1 MRGSDRDLTSTE
13 RERER
18 ERERESEVS
27 EDKTLRT
34 EKIKVFDSKLCGVLD
49 LWGEIKKKK
58 IIKEGYTCVA
68 GSAMVGKWI
77 GQNNW

>member
-1 MRGSDRDLTSTE
+1 MRGSDGDLIE

-18 ERERESEVS
+18 EVL

-49 LWGEIKKKK
+49 L
-58 IIKEGYTCVA
+58 
-68 GSAMVGKWI
+68 
-77 GQNNW
+77 